1 MKRLSLLFIAFLLAG
16 CAAAPA
22 QPSSVSATSK
32 VYNDTDVMFSQMM
45 VAHHGQALEMLRLA
59 RTKAVR
65 EDVRTLAAAIEVTEA
80 DEIKTMQVWLESWGQ
95 PPTAAPGSHDG
106 HGGAHGTDAA
116 DIAAL
121 AATSGPEFEEKFLN
135 MLVAHQHNAI
145 EIARMEVGSGV
156 NPGALDLAKR
166 IDASRTAEIQQML
179 RYVNEAG
186 YSQATPS
193 PSRSRS

>member
-1 MKRLSLLFIAFLLAG
+1 MKRFPVVFALAAFLLAG

-22 QPSSVSATSK
+22 QPAPAGTAAHT
-32 VYNDTDVMFSQMM
+32 YNDTDVMFSQMM

-59 RTKAVR
+59 EMKAPR
-65 EDVRTLAAAIEVTEA
+65 EDVRTLAAAIDVTEA
-80 DEIKTMQVWLESWGQ
+80 DELRTMQVWLRSWGR
-95 PPTAAPGSHDG
+95 PPSADPSAHAG

-121 AATSGPEFEEKFLN
+121 AATSGAAFEEQFLN

-145 EIARMEVGSGV
+145 EIARMETGSGV

-166 IDASRTAEIQQML
+166 IDESRTAEIQQML
-179 RYVNEAG
+179 RYLDRPA
-186 YSQATPS
+186 
-193 PSRSRS
+193 